1 MLVVNYNSIYNN
13 GFIAIS
19 AGVFATVI
27 YLLMY
32 LYDVLLVQQLFT
44 DECILSYLS
53 FHGSLQLSS
62 KGGVKI
68 WPCDLYRL
76 FGEDIAVC
84 QLFFQSNGHFTS
96 SCSFNNHVSLF
107 LW

>member
-32 LYDVLLVQQLFT
+32 LYDVLLVSLFT

-53 FHGSLQLSS
+53 FHGILQLSS

-76 FGEDIAVC
+76 FGEDIALC
-84 QLFFQSNGHFTS
+84 QLFFQSDDHFTS
-96 SCSFNNHVSLF
+96 VCSSNNHVSLF
-107 LW
+107 L